1 MTRKIFLIA
10 ISFLSLTFALTS
22 QLHSREEK
30 MIKAP
35 LIFRKTILDVHS
47 HLACINSPG
56 CYIRPAFKNAFKFK
70 FYMKASGLE
79 STDLDRWD
87 ADERMLN
94 TYINRLNQSELY
106 GGAIV
111 YALDGF
117 YDEHGI
123 LDKDKTDVRIPN
135 EYIYDVTQ
143 KARNL
148 YFGASINPN
157 KKDALQELDRVHAQ
171 GAKLIK
177 WIPCVMGIN
186 LKNPPAHVEKF
197 LDRMKELNMP
207 LVTHVGTESTFSWSD
222 NELCDPRGIE
232 TPLKKG
238 LTVIAAHGAIA
249 GKFDEKPGYTYLV
262 DLVQTY
268 PNLYVDNSAGL
279 FVNRMGFFKEVF
291 TNNFQGRVLQGTDYP
306 LSYVSFVGFQ
316 AISLPQFK
324 NEMNSFWYQYAKNT
338 KSIHDLEAAIKIGL
352 GTTLEDIK
360 LSYQVFNIPYKS
372 QRH

>member
-123 LDKDKTDVRIPN
+123 LDKDKTVRMN
-135 EYIYDVTQ
+135 
-143 KARNL
+143 
-148 YFGASINPN
+148 
-157 KKDALQELDRVHAQ
+157 
-171 GAKLIK
+171 
-177 WIPCVMGIN
+177 
-186 LKNPPAHVEKF
+186 
-197 LDRMKELNMP
+197 
-207 LVTHVGTESTFSWSD
+207 TF
-222 NELCDPRGIE
+222 
-232 TPLKKG
+232 
-238 LTVIAAHGAIA
+238 
-249 GKFDEKPGYTYLV
+249 
-262 DLVQTY
+262 
-268 PNLYVDNSAGL
+268 
-279 FVNRMGFFKEVF
+279 
-291 TNNFQGRVLQGTDYP
+291 
-306 LSYVSFVGFQ
+306 
-316 AISLPQFK
+316 
-324 NEMNSFWYQYAKNT
+324 
-338 KSIHDLEAAIKIGL
+338 
-352 GTTLEDIK
+352 TT
-360 LSYQVFNIPYKS
+360 
-372 QRH
+372 